1 MIRFTVWK
9 SEDQY
14 RGFESQ
20 GHAGYAQSGEDII
33 CSAVSALAI
42 NAVNS
47 IEEFTEDAFEVEQ
60 TEDGGYLRM
69 SFSEAPGERAALL
82 MDSLVLGIR
91 SIEANYGKEYITLE
105 VQEV

>member
-1 MIRFTVWK
+1 MITVTAYKESGAW
-9 SEDQY
+9 
-14 RGFESQ
+14 RGFTCE

-47 IEEFTEDAFEVEQ
+47 IEEFTDDAIEIEQ
-60 TEDGGYLRM
+60 VEDGGYLRM
-69 SFSEAPGERAALL
+69 RFSDAPGEKAALL

-91 SIEANYGKEYITLE
+91 SIEADYGKEYITLE